1 MTGLELAA
9 LVGLGWI
16 LGKSSY
22 HALIPPPRVKVEAL
36 EGEIVEPAAGKRRA
50 VGGRSSSRRHVR
62 GTAARTAAAAKAGT
76 DLATAPE
83 RALAN
88 VAAARATLAQALEV
102 FSTTGH
108 APQYGI
114 AKSVESTWSKTPVE
128 AIADDFVDLV
138 CGALMAD
145 SAIAAVEHIR
155 VAVFAQARIAYQR
168 WTAGGVPGDIFTTAD
183 LGIFERPWLGGTS
196 SDLLARALLHADF
209 AGNAYITRD
218 PDRGELV
225 LLRPDWVDIVLTPR
239 IVVRDPLLE
248 PDGEPI
254 GWVKVGYAY
263 YFGGDRTTTPVVFTP
278 EEVAHFAP
286 DPDPAATYRGRSW
299 LAPVIREIM
308 ADKAA
313 TDHKIAFFEN
323 AATPNLTVALPRE
336 IDPEDFDEFVERMDQ
351 DHTGTQNAYKTLYLG
366 GGADVTVVGSDFS
379 QLDFKATQGAGETR
393 IAAAGGVGAV
403 LAKLSEGL
411 QGSSLNAGNFGAA
424 RRLFADTT
432 VALLWQNFAGS
443 LEVLAPYADS
453 TGASDLAVRM
463 VCDTRF
469 VSFLRED
476 AKDVAEIQGR
486 EAQTIRTL
494 MDAGFKPDTVIA
506 AVNANDWTLLTHSG
520 LYSVQLQKPQAAGAP
535 PAPAVPGRSSLPELE
550 PVLPPLDP
558 TDPADPAAATTST
571 TTPLTGA
578 TTS

>member
-1 MTGLELAA
+1 MTGLELAG
-9 LVGLGWI
+9 LVALGWV
-16 LGKSSY
+16 LGGGSLRS
-22 HALIPPPRVKVEAL
+22 LIPPPRVRVEPI
-36 EGEIVEPAAGKRRA
+36 EGEIVAPAAGKRRA
-50 VGGRSSSRRHVR
+50 VGGRRSRRHVR
-62 GTAARTAAAAKAGT
+62 GTARRTAPAAKPGT
-76 DLATAPE
+76 DLVPAPE

-108 APQYGI
+108 APHYGI
-114 AKSVESTWSKTPVE
+114 AKNVESTWSKTPVE
-128 AIADDFVDLV
+128 EIRDDFVDLV
-138 CGALMAD
+138 CGGLMAD
-145 SAIAAVEHIR
+145 SAVAAVEHIR
-155 VAVFAQARIAYQR
+155 VTVFAQARVAYQR
-168 WTAGGVPGDIFTTAD
+168 WTSGGVPGDIFTTAD

-218 PDRGELV
+218 DAAGELV

-239 IVVRDPLLE
+239 VVVRDPLLNPE
-248 PDGEPI
+248 GDRI
-254 GWVKVGYAY
+254 GWAKVGYAY
-263 YFGGDRTTTPVVFTP
+263 YFGGDRQAPPVVFTP
-278 EEVAHFAP
+278 DEVAHFAP

-299 LAPVIREIM
+299 LAPVIREVM

-336 IDPEDFDEFVERMDQ
+336 IDPEEFDEFVEHMEQ
-351 DHTGTQNAYKTLYLG
+351 DHTGTDNAYKTLYLG

-432 VALLWQNFAGS
+432 AALLWQNFAGS
-443 LEVLAPYADS
+443 LEVLAPYVDS
-453 TGASDLAVRM
+453 NGDGDPAVRM

-476 AKDVAEIQGR
+476 AKDVAEIQAM
-486 EAQTIRTL
+486 EATTIRQL
-494 MDAGFKPDTVIA
+494 LDAGFKPDSIVA
-506 AVNANDWTLLTHSG
+506 AVNANDWTLLVHSG
-520 LYSVQLQKPQAAGAP
+520 LYSVQLQSPTTAA
-535 PAPAVPGRSSLPELE
+535 L
-550 PVLPPLDP
+550 
-558 TDPADPAAATTST
+558 PAAAPATAPPST
-571 TTPLTGA
+571 TTPPTGA
-578 TTS
+578 TAA